1 MRVAPAVG
9 PGRYWLVVER
19 IGWCCAWRKL
29 GDALTG
35 PQHDAPPVGGN
46 AVGSADNKADN
57 KGDQRGDSAAREDS
71 DAAGGAGWSGAATAA
86 AADGTVVLIA
96 GAVLVRV
103 RRTRRSA

>member
-57 KGDQRGDSAAREDS
+57 KGTSGVIRRPAKTAMRPAGQDGPAPRPQRRQTARS
-71 DAAGGAGWSGAATAA
+71 S
-86 AADGTVVLIA
+86 
-96 GAVLVRV
+96 
-103 RRTRRSA
+103 